1 MDGNGRWAKSRGLLR
16 TAGHQEGLSRVRELV
31 EESAKLDIQVLTL
44 FAFSSENWSRPKT
57 EVKFL
62 MCLLVK
68 AFEKEGRKLHKNN
81 VRVRV
86 LGDVA
91 ALEPKLQKQIS
102 ALEALTQGNTG
113 LTLQLAINY
122 GSQWEITRATQN
134 IARLVQAQKLAPD
147 DITEDTVANA
157 LLSPDVPPVD
167 LFIRTS
173 GEQRISNFML
183 WQIAYAELYFTPV
196 FFPDFTLTAFSDAL
210 RSYAGRERRYGNIS
224 E

>member
-1 MDGNGRWAKSRGLLR
+1 
-16 TAGHQEGLSRVRELV
+16 
-31 EESAKLDIQVLTL
+31 
-44 FAFSSENWSRPKT
+44 
-57 EVKFL
+57 

>member
-57 EVKFL
+57 EVK
-62 MCLLVK
+62 LVK